1 MFNLTKLWNDNGF
14 EIILGLCL
22 ALILIYGL
30 YRTITRQKGNWS
42 NTYSTYTARDID
54 NLFRKNNTQKQNGL
68 PKESK
73 GEIECK
79 RVLEKIFNKPFNKSR
94 PSFLNNE
101 ITGGNH
107 NLEIDCYNSDLR
119 LGVEYD
125 GAQHYKY
132 NPYFHKNKEAFY
144 NQKYRDKLK
153 EYMCKENNI
162 ILIRVPYTIKVEN
175 IEEYLRKE
183 LSRYF

>member
-1 MFNLTKLWNDNGF
+1 MFGLNKLWNENGF
-14 EIILGLCL
+14 EIVLGVCL
-22 ALILIYGL
+22 SIILICGF
-30 YRTITRQKGNWS
+30 YRVLTKQKGNWS
-42 NTYSTYTARDID
+42 NSYSTYKAKDID
-54 NLFRKNNTQKQNGL
+54 KLFSKNNNIKNSL
-68 PKESK
+68 PKESR

-79 RVLEKIFNKPFNKSR
+79 RVLENIFNKPFNKSR

-101 ITGGNH
+101 VTGGSY
-107 NLEIDCYNSDLR
+107 NLEIDCYNHELR

-162 ILIRVPYTIKVEN
+162 VLIRVPYTVKVEN
-175 IEEYLRKE
+175 IEDYLRKQ
-183 LSRYF
+183 LSMYY

>member
-1 MFNLTKLWNDNGF
+1 MFNLVKLWNNNGF

-54 NLFRKNNTQKQNGL
+54 NLFRKNSIQKQNGI

-101 ITGGNH
+101 ITGGN
-107 NLEIDCYNSDLR
+107 YN
-119 LGVEYD
+119 
-125 GAQHYKY
+125 
-132 NPYFHKNKEAFY
+132 
-144 NQKYRDKLK
+144 LK